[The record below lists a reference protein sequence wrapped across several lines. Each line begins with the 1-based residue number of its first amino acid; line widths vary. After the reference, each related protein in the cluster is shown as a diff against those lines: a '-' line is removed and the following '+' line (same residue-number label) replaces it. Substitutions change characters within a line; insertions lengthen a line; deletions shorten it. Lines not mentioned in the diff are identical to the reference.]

1 MKSRKSAVRFS
12 GASTD
17 LLHNKYVLYLS
28 FFFAILT
35 AARYLFNFN
44 LEAIIIFIVLGFL
57 TTYFSKNMIVVL
69 LTTTI
74 GTNFI
79 MMFKNRST
87 PAYYNI
93 MEGMT
98 TEGAPAPGAATP
110 APMAGAPAPMASAP
124 APMAGAPAPMTGA
137 PAPMTGAPA
146 PMTGATPPIATSDM
160 VKQLT
165 NAMSKLKSGAP
176 IMPTAGSA
184 STPGVPTTASNE
196 TFKKKKSEAMSQL
209 SPASYDGSSGDASL
223 SSMFQGMMPGA
234 ANQKNQ
240 AYDAMSS
247 LGGGANTGNLLGQQ
261 TEMINNLKSIEPIL
275 QTAEKFLDKFE
286 NSSISKMFQNM
297 GSIPG
302 MSLLTGG
309 GGNGNSGGNGLNPA
323 SLGS

>member
-1 MKSRKSAVRFS
+1 MKSKKSAVRFS

-44 LEAIIIFIVLGFL
+44 LEAIIIFVVLGFL

-79 MMFKNRST
+79 MMFKNKSA
-87 PAYYNI
+87 PVYYNI
-93 MEGMT
+93 MEGMESGSAT
-98 TEGAPAPGAATP
+98 PAAGAATAPP
-110 APMAGAPAPMASAP
+110 AGAAAAPAATAATAAPPMA
-124 APMAGAPAPMTGA
+124 
-137 PAPMTGAPA
+137 
-146 PMTGATPPIATSDM
+146 TSHM

-165 NAMSKLKSGAP
+165 NAMTAMNGGSGAP
-176 IMPTAGSA
+176 PVAPIQAPNTASM
-184 STPGVPTTASNE
+184 PGVAAPTTASSE
-196 TFKKKKSEAMSQL
+196 TFTKKKSEAMTQL
-209 SPASYDGSSGDASL
+209 TPASYDGSSGDAAL
-223 SSMFQGMMPGA
+223 SSMFSGMAAGA

-240 AYDAMSS
+240 AYDAMNS
-247 LGGGANTGNLLGQQ
+247 LGGGANTNNLLGQQ

-275 QTAEKFLDKFE
+275 NTAEKFLDKFE

-309 GGNGNSGGNGLNPA
+309 GANGGGNGLNPA
-323 SLGS
+323 SVGS

>member
-1 MKSRKSAVRFS
+1 MKSKKSAVRFS
-12 GASTD
+12 NAFDAD

-44 LEAIIIFIVLGFL
+44 LEAIVIFVILGFL

-87 PAYYNI
+87 PTYYNI

-98 TEGAPAPGAATP
+98 TEGAPPAVGPTPAPNASAAPAPATSGGAPPALNANMVADMANKMTQAMSAMNGGGGAPPPPAGPIMSSNSASAPGAPAT
-110 APMAGAPAPMASAP
+110 APKEVF
-124 APMAGAPAPMTGA
+124 T
-137 PAPMTGAPA
+137 
-146 PMTGATPPIATSDM
+146 
-160 VKQLT
+160 
-165 NAMSKLKSGAP
+165 
-176 IMPTAGSA
+176 
-184 STPGVPTTASNE
+184 
-196 TFKKKKSEAMSQL
+196 KKKSEAMTQL
-209 SPASYDGSSGDASL
+209 TPATYEGSSGDSALSGMFKGMAS
-223 SSMFQGMMPGA
+223 GA
-234 ANQKNQ
+234 TNQKDQ
-240 AYDAMSS
+240 AYNTMNS
-247 LGGGANTGNLLGQQ
+247 LGGGGANTGNLLGQQ

-275 QTAEKFLDKFE
+275 NTAEKFLDKFE
-286 NSSISKMFQNM
+286 SSSISKMFQNM

-309 GGNGNSGGNGLNPA
+309 GGNGGGTGLNPA
-323 SLGS
+323 SIGS

>member
-1 MKSRKSAVRFS
+1 MKSKKSAVRFS
-12 GASTD
+12 DSSTD
-17 LLHNKYVLYLS
+17 ILHNKYVLYLS

-44 LEAIIIFIVLGFL
+44 LEAIIIFIVIGFL

-87 PAYYNI
+87 PVYYNI
-93 MEGMT
+93 MEGMESGSGAAAPPAGGAPPPADGAAPSMPTSEMVNQLTKAMSALNGATGVGAPPMAPTQAAT
-98 TEGAPAPGAATP
+98 TASMPGAPAT
-110 APMAGAPAPMASAP
+110 APKDAFP
-124 APMAGAPAPMTGA
+124 
-137 PAPMTGAPA
+137 
-146 PMTGATPPIATSDM
+146 
-160 VKQLT
+160 
-165 NAMSKLKSGAP
+165 
-176 IMPTAGSA
+176 
-184 STPGVPTTASNE
+184 
-196 TFKKKKSEAMSQL
+196 KKKSEAMTQL
-209 SPASYDGSSGDASL
+209 TPASYDGSSGDNAL
-223 SSMFQGMMPGA
+223 SSMFQGMASGA

-240 AYDAMSS
+240 AYNALNNLGTSA
-247 LGGGANTGNLLGQQ
+247 GGGANASNLLGQQ

-275 QTAEKFLDKFE
+275 NTAEKFLDKFE

-309 GGNGNSGGNGLNPA
+309 GGNGSGNGLNPA
-323 SLGS
+323 SVGS

>member
-1 MKSRKSAVRFS
+1 MKSKKSAVRFS

-44 LEAIIIFIVLGFL
+44 LEAIVIFVILGFL

-79 MMFKNRST
+79 MMFKNRNV
-87 PAYYNI
+87 PVYYNI
-93 MEGMT
+93 MEGMESGGAAPPVAGADT
-98 TEGAPAPGAATP
+98 SSPPPAAGGALSMPTSEMVNQLSKAMSAMNGATSGGAPPTMPIMSTNTAPAPD
-110 APMAGAPAPMASAP
+110 APA
-124 APMAGAPAPMTGA
+124 T
-137 PAPMTGAPA
+137 
-146 PMTGATPPIATSDM
+146 ATKDVFS
-160 VKQLT
+160 
-165 NAMSKLKSGAP
+165 
-176 IMPTAGSA
+176 
-184 STPGVPTTASNE
+184 
-196 TFKKKKSEAMSQL
+196 KKKNESMTQL

-223 SSMFQGMMPGA
+223 SSMFQGMASGA
-234 ANQKNQ
+234 TNQKNQ
-240 AYDAMSS
+240 AYNALNS

-275 QTAEKFLDKFE
+275 NTAEKFLDKFE

-297 GSIPG
+297 GGSIPG

-309 GGNGNSGGNGLNPA
+309 VGNSGGNGLNPA
-323 SLGS
+323 SISS

>member
-1 MKSRKSAVRFS
+1 MKSKKSAVRFS
-12 GASTD
+12 GTSTD
-17 LLHNKYVLYLS
+17 FLHNKYILYLS

-79 MMFKNRST
+79 MMFKNKSSPT
-87 PAYYNI
+87 YYNI
-93 MEGMT
+93 MEGMESGSGGAAPPAAGAAAPPAAGT
-98 TEGAPAPGAATP
+98 AGTAAAAPPAAGAAAMGGAP
-110 APMAGAPAPMASAP
+110 PM
-124 APMAGAPAPMTGA
+124 
-137 PAPMTGAPA
+137 
-146 PMTGATPPIATSDM
+146 ATSDM
-160 VKQLT
+160 VKKLT
-165 NAMSKLKSGAP
+165 SAMSAMNAGSPPVAP
-176 IMPTAGSA
+176 IQANNSA
-184 STPGVPTTASNE
+184 SMPGVAAPANASKDAF
-196 TFKKKKSEAMSQL
+196 TKKKSEAMTQL
-209 SPASYDGSSGDASL
+209 TPASYDGSSGDNAL
-223 SSMFQGMMPGA
+223 SSMFSGMAAGA
-234 ANQKNQ
+234 TGQKNQ
-240 AYDAMSS
+240 AYDVMNS

-275 QTAEKFLDKFE
+275 NTAEKFLDKFE

-309 GGNGNSGGNGLNPA
+309 GGNGGGNGLNPA
-323 SLGS
+323 SVGS

>member
-79 MMFKNRST
+79 MMFKNKST

-98 TEGAPAPGAATP
+98 TEGAPAPGAAAPPMAGATPPMAGAAPAP
-110 APMAGAPAPMASAP
+110 APMASAAPAAAPMASAP
-124 APMAGAPAPMTGA
+124 APMA
-137 PAPMTGAPA
+137 
-146 PMTGATPPIATSDM
+146 TSDM
-160 VKQLT
+160 VNQLT
-165 NAMSKLKSGAP
+165 KAMSTLKSGAP
-176 IMPTAGSA
+176 IMSANTA
-184 STPGVPTTASNE
+184 STPGVPANAPKD
-196 TFKKKKSEAMSQL
+196 TFKKRNSEAMSQL

-223 SSMFQGMMPGA
+223 SSMFQGMASGA
-234 ANQKNQ
+234 GNQKNQ

>member
-1 MKSRKSAVRFS
+1 MKSKKSAVRFS

-44 LEAIIIFIVLGFL
+44 LEAIVIFVILGFL

-79 MMFKNRST
+79 MMFKNRNV
-87 PAYYNI
+87 PVYYNI
-93 MEGMT
+93 MEGMESGGAAPPVAGADT
-98 TEGAPAPGAATP
+98 SSPPPAAGGVSTAEMVNQLSKAMSAMNGATSGGAPPAMPIQALNTAPAPD
-110 APMAGAPAPMASAP
+110 APA
-124 APMAGAPAPMTGA
+124 T
-137 PAPMTGAPA
+137 
-146 PMTGATPPIATSDM
+146 ATKDVFS
-160 VKQLT
+160 
-165 NAMSKLKSGAP
+165 
-176 IMPTAGSA
+176 
-184 STPGVPTTASNE
+184 
-196 TFKKKKSEAMSQL
+196 KKKNESMTQL
-209 SPASYDGSSGDASL
+209 SPASYDGSSGDNAL
-223 SSMFQGMMPGA
+223 SSMFQGMASGA
-234 ANQKNQ
+234 TNQKNQ
-240 AYDAMSS
+240 AYNALNS

-275 QTAEKFLDKFE
+275 NTAEKFLDKFE

-297 GSIPG
+297 GGSIPG

-309 GGNGNSGGNGLNPA
+309 VGNSGGNGLNPA
-323 SLGS
+323 SIGS

>member
-1 MKSRKSAVRFS
+1 MKSKKSAVRFS

-44 LEAIIIFIVLGFL
+44 LEAIVIFVVLGFL

-79 MMFKNRST
+79 MMFKNRSV
-87 PAYYNI
+87 PVYYNI
-93 MEGMT
+93 MEGMESGSGGAAPPPVAGADT
-98 TEGAPAPGAATP
+98 SSSPAAGGALSMPTSEMVNQLTKAMSAMNGAASGGAPPATPIMSTNTAPAPD
-110 APMAGAPAPMASAP
+110 APA
-124 APMAGAPAPMTGA
+124 T
-137 PAPMTGAPA
+137 
-146 PMTGATPPIATSDM
+146 ATKDVFS
-160 VKQLT
+160 
-165 NAMSKLKSGAP
+165 
-176 IMPTAGSA
+176 
-184 STPGVPTTASNE
+184 
-196 TFKKKKSEAMSQL
+196 KKKNESMTQL

-223 SSMFQGMMPGA
+223 SSMFQGMASGA
-234 ANQKNQ
+234 TNQKNQ
-240 AYDAMSS
+240 AYNALNS
-247 LGGGANTGNLLGQQ
+247 LGGGGGANTGNLLGQQ

-275 QTAEKFLDKFE
+275 NTAEKFLDKFE

-297 GSIPG
+297 GGSIPG

-309 GGNGNSGGNGLNPA
+309 GGNSGGNGLNPA
-323 SLGS
+323 SIGS

>member
-1 MKSRKSAVRFS
+1 MKSKKSSVRFS
-12 GASTD
+12 GTSTD

-44 LEAIIIFIVLGFL
+44 LEAIVIFIVLGFL

-79 MMFKNRST
+79 MMFKNKST

-93 MEGMT
+93 MEGM
-98 TEGAPAPGAATP
+98 ESGSAAPPAGGATAATP
-110 APMAGAPAPMASAP
+110 AMVSAP
-124 APMAGAPAPMTGA
+124 AGTAPVATAPVATA
-137 PAPMTGAPA
+137 PVATAPT
-146 PMTGATPPIATSDM
+146 TF
-160 VKQLT
+160 
-165 NAMSKLKSGAP
+165 N
-176 IMPTAGSA
+176 A
-184 STPGVPTTASNE
+184 STAADMANKLSKSMNGGMNAPVNSNSVASIGPATASNE
-196 TFKKKKSEAMSQL
+196 TFTKKKSEAMTQL
-209 SPASYDGSSGDASL
+209 SPASYGGSSGDAAL

-240 AYDAMSS
+240 AYDAMNS

-275 QTAEKFLDKFE
+275 NTAEKFLDKFE

-309 GGNGNSGGNGLNPA
+309 GGNGGGNGLNPA
-323 SLGS
+323 SVGS

>member
-1 MKSRKSAVRFS
+1 MKSKKSAVRFS
-12 GASTD
+12 NAFDAD

-44 LEAIIIFIVLGFL
+44 LEAIIIFVILGFL

-79 MMFKNRST
+79 MMFKNRRT
-87 PAYYNI
+87 PTYYNI

-98 TEGAPAPGAATP
+98 TEGAPPAVGPTSAPNAGAAAAAPPAAGAPPALNANMVADMANKMTQAMSAMNGAAPAGAGAPPGGPIMSTSNASAPGAPAT
-110 APMAGAPAPMASAP
+110 APKEVF
-124 APMAGAPAPMTGA
+124 T
-137 PAPMTGAPA
+137 
-146 PMTGATPPIATSDM
+146 
-160 VKQLT
+160 
-165 NAMSKLKSGAP
+165 
-176 IMPTAGSA
+176 
-184 STPGVPTTASNE
+184 
-196 TFKKKKSEAMSQL
+196 KKKSEAMTQL
-209 SPASYDGSSGDASL
+209 TPATYDGSSGDSAL
-223 SSMFQGMMPGA
+223 SGMFQGMASGA
-234 ANQKNQ
+234 TNQKNQ
-240 AYDAMSS
+240 VYNTMNS
-247 LGGGANTGNLLGQQ
+247 LGGGANTGDLLGQQ

-297 GSIPG
+297 GSMPG

-309 GGNGNSGGNGLNPA
+309 GGNGGGNGLNPA
-323 SLGS
+323 SIGS

>member
-1 MKSRKSAVRFS
+1 MKSKKSAVRFS

-44 LEAIIIFIVLGFL
+44 LEAIVIFVILGFL

-79 MMFKNRST
+79 MMFKNRSV
-87 PAYYNI
+87 PVYYNI
-93 MEGMT
+93 MEGMENGGAAPPPPPVAGADT
-98 TEGAPAPGAATP
+98 SSPPPAAGGALSMPTSEMVNQLTKAMSAMNGATGDGGAPPVMPIIPTNTAPAPD
-110 APMAGAPAPMASAP
+110 APA
-124 APMAGAPAPMTGA
+124 T
-137 PAPMTGAPA
+137 
-146 PMTGATPPIATSDM
+146 ATKDVFS
-160 VKQLT
+160 
-165 NAMSKLKSGAP
+165 
-176 IMPTAGSA
+176 
-184 STPGVPTTASNE
+184 
-196 TFKKKKSEAMSQL
+196 KKKNESMTQL

-223 SSMFQGMMPGA
+223 SSMFQGMAPGA
-234 ANQKNQ
+234 TNQKNQ
-240 AYDAMSS
+240 AYNALNS

-275 QTAEKFLDKFE
+275 NTAEKFLDKFE

-297 GSIPG
+297 GGSIPG

-309 GGNGNSGGNGLNPA
+309 GGNSRGNGLNPA
-323 SLGS
+323 SIGS

>member
-1 MKSRKSAVRFS
+1 MKSKKIAVRFS
-12 GASTD
+12 NAFDAD

-35 AARYLFNFN
+35 AAKYLFNFN
-44 LEAIIIFIVLGFL
+44 LEAIIIFVVLGFL

-87 PAYYNI
+87 PTYYNI
-93 MEGMT
+93 MEGMET
-98 TEGAPAPGAATP
+98 GSGSVAAPPAGAAAAPP
-110 APMAGAPAPMASAP
+110 AGAAPVLNANTAADMANKISQAMTAMNGAAGAPP
-124 APMAGAPAPMTGA
+124 AG
-137 PAPMTGAPA
+137 
-146 PMTGATPPIATSDM
+146 
-160 VKQLT
+160 
-165 NAMSKLKSGAP
+165 P
-176 IMPTAGSA
+176 IMPTNTASA
-184 STPGVPTTASNE
+184 PGVPTTAPKE
-196 TFKKKKSEAMSQL
+196 LFRKKKSESMTQL
-209 SPASYDGSSGDASL
+209 SPASYDGSSGDAAL
-223 SSMFQGMMPGA
+223 SSMFQGMASGA
-234 ANQKNQ
+234 TNQKDQ
-240 AYDAMSS
+240 AYNTMNS
-247 LGGGANTGNLLGQQ
+247 LGGANTGNLLGQQ

-297 GSIPG
+297 GSMPG

-309 GGNGNSGGNGLNPA
+309 GGNGGGNGLNPA

>member
-1 MKSRKSAVRFS
+1 MKSKKSAVRFS
-12 GASTD
+12 DSSTD
-17 LLHNKYVLYLS
+17 ILHNKYVLYLS

-44 LEAIIIFIVLGFL
+44 LEAIIIFIVIGFL

-87 PAYYNI
+87 PVYYNI
-93 MEGMT
+93 MEGMESGSGAAAPPAGGAPPPADGAAPSMPT
-98 TEGAPAPGAATP
+98 SEMVNQLTKAMSAMNGATGAGAPPMTPTQATSTASMPGAPAT
-110 APMAGAPAPMASAP
+110 APKDAFP
-124 APMAGAPAPMTGA
+124 
-137 PAPMTGAPA
+137 
-146 PMTGATPPIATSDM
+146 
-160 VKQLT
+160 
-165 NAMSKLKSGAP
+165 
-176 IMPTAGSA
+176 
-184 STPGVPTTASNE
+184 
-196 TFKKKKSEAMSQL
+196 KKKSEAMTQL
-209 SPASYDGSSGDASL
+209 TPASYDGSSGDNAL
-223 SSMFQGMMPGA
+223 SSMFQGMASGA

-240 AYDAMSS
+240 AYNALNNLGTSA
-247 LGGGANTGNLLGQQ
+247 GGGANASNLLGQQ

-275 QTAEKFLDKFE
+275 NTAEKFLDKFE

-309 GGNGNSGGNGLNPA
+309 GGNGAGNGLNPA
-323 SLGS
+323 SVGS